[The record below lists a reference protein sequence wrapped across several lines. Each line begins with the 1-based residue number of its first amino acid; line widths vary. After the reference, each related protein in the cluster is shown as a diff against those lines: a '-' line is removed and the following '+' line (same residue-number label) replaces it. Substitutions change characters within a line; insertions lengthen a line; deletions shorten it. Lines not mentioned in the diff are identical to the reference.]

1 MTLTE
6 LYAIYGELLIQAEIT
21 QAKINE
27 VKRNIANE
35 MNSGKVIPANE
46 LPISGTQEKTKK

>member
-35 MNSGKVIPANE
+35 MNSGKEIPANE
-46 LPISGTQEKTKK
+46 LPIAQEKTKK